1 MSYAAQTALAIRLLS
16 AKGAPATITKL
27 ITTAIAVSTDTPT
40 SYTLSMGVVAV
51 VLPASGSQADTF
63 EARTMIR
70 QKYRT
75 VYFSAPVWTFLCVG
89 GETINFGDGDWVLS
103 GVSPLAP
110 DNGSPIMYT
119 ANAERV

>member
-1 MSYAAQTALAIRLLS
+1 MLTE
-16 AKGAPATITKL
+16 KGAPATITKL
-27 ITTAIAVSTDTPT
+27 VTTSIAVSTDTPT

-51 VLPASGSQADTF
+51 VLPASGSQADSFDTK
-63 EARTMIR
+63 ALIR
-70 QKYRT
+70 QKYRL

-89 GETINFGDGDWVLS
+89 GETLNFGDGEWVLS

-110 DNGSPIMYT
+110 DSGSPIMYT